1 MVKNRASWETDV
13 NFSSSTGM
21 EIAETK
27 AFVEEMIDKWIE
39 RRKIQPQPQ
48 GDRNKNGSDSLYSL
62 ENMEKDYKLKK
73 QRIHRGWWTMEIE
86 KQQEE
91 VMNAMLGNSS
101 PDENDWSNKKSII
114 MELIL
119 LLVIEIKMEVIHF
132 IIMKQ

>member
-48 GDRNKNGSDSLYSL
+48 GDRNKNGGDSLYSL

-73 QRIHRGWWTMEIE
+73 QGIYRG
-86 KQQEE
+86 
-91 VMNAMLGNSS
+91 
-101 PDENDWSNKKSII
+101 
-114 MELIL
+114 
-119 LLVIEIKMEVIHF
+119 
-132 IIMKQ
+132 